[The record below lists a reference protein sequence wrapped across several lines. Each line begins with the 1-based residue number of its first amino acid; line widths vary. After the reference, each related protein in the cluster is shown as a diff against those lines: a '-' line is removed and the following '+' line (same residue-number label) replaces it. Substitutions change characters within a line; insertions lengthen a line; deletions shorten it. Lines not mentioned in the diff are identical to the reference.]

1 MKKIIFCIALIVSM
15 YSINATAQDKGQD
28 RAAFKQTLKDSLT
41 ITDAMADSVIA
52 IQQKYRPQI
61 MELRK
66 NKSLSDDDKKTKTG
80 ALKTQQKTDLKKI
93 LNTEQLTK
101 LEIIED
107 RMRDKMK
114 QKNAESSSPQK
125 Q

>member
-1 MKKIIFCIALIVSM
+1 MKKIIFCIVLIVSM

-28 RAAFKQTLKDSLT
+28 RAAFKQTVKDSLK
-41 ITDAMADSVIA
+41 ITDAIADSVIA

-66 NKSLSDDDKKTKTG
+66 NKTLSEDDKKAKTG
-80 ALKTQQKTDLKKI
+80 ALKTQQKTDLKRI
-93 LNTEQLTK
+93 LTTEQLSK
-101 LEIIED
+101 LEAIED
-107 RMRDKMK
+107 NMRDKMK
-114 QKNAESSSPQK
+114 HKNAQPSSPQK